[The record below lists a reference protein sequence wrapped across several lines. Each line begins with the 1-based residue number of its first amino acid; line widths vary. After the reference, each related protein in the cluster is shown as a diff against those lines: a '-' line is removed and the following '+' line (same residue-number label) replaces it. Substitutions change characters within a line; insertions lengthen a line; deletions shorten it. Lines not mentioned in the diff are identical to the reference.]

1 MGSEFGFW
9 KTNRVRSLVFPDLS
23 VQFTGC
29 FVDRFEYVI
38 CSKFGFVGEIYIPKF
53 KSLKRSKDN

>member
-9 KTNRVRSLVFPDLS
+9 KTKFGLVFPDLS